1 MKKRALLL
9 SFLLVTSI
17 VRADWDLVKKR
28 AEQAAT
34 AAVIVNEVHKQ
45 ISPERRAKE
54 EAKQK
59 KIKEQ
64 QQKERERQQKEYQE
78 FQKMLG
84 QSSNSNNDL
93 ESQVANIFGAALS
106 GQGSSAASSVKTF
119 VPTYLNELQQK
130 YASEYKTRYKKL
142 ANGRE
147 VKAKFDKVYPYN
159 IQQQIM
165 ALPSKEEAK
174 RALDNR
180 YQMLW

>member
-1 MKKRALLL
+1 
-9 SFLLVTSI
+9 
-17 VRADWDLVKKR
+17 
-28 AEQAAT
+28 
-34 AAVIVNEVHKQ
+34 
-45 ISPERRAKE
+45 
-54 EAKQK
+54 
-59 KIKEQ
+59 
-64 QQKERERQQKEYQE
+64 
-78 FQKMLG
+78 MLG

-130 YASEYKTRYKKL
+130 YASEYKARYKKL

-159 IQQQIM
+159 IQQEIM
-165 ALPSKEEAK
+165 ALPSKDEAK

>member
-45 ISPERRAKE
+45 ISPERRVKE

-64 QQKERERQQKEYQE
+64 QQKEYQE

-106 GQGSSAASSVKTF
+106 GQGSSVASSVKTF

-130 YASEYKTRYKKL
+130 YASEYKAKYKKL